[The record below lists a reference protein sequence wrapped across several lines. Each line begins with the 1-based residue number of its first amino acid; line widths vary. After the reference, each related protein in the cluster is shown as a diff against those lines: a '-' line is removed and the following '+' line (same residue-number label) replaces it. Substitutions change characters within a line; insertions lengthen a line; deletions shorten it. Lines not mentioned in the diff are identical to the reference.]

1 MAANEYATVSE
12 FRAMVDPFDA
22 SITALSDAL
31 VQLYLDCAAHMISI
45 ECWGDKTNCGS
56 IYLAAHLLS
65 SAAGSES
72 GPLTNRKIGDI
83 SAGYATAV
91 VPTTDLL
98 AGTHWGRMYLTL
110 YDTVF
115 SAGTTGGTL
124 AIGIVC

>member
-22 SITALSDAL
+22 SIAALSDAL
-31 VQLYLDCAAHMISI
+31 VQLYLDCAARMICI
-45 ECWGDKTNCGS
+45 EAWGDKTNCGH
-56 IYLAAHLLS
+56 IYLTGHLLS

-72 GPLTNRKIGDI
+72 GALTQRKIGDI
-83 SAGYATAV
+83 QASYATATL
-91 VPTTDLL
+91 PSSDLL
-98 AGTHWGRMYLTL
+98 AGTHWGRMYLAM